1 MITPNPAKRPRSSY
15 RRFVW
20 PQPNSAWQI
29 DGTQWALADYS
40 TVWIMDVI
48 DDHSRVATAARAGP
62 GETTQLAWEATSH
75 GISEW
80 GLPARVIS
88 DNGVEF
94 THRLHTGG
102 TGAFDEHLD
111 DLNIAHICSS
121 PGHPTTCGKVERYHR
136 TTKDW
141 LATQPPAA
149 TIAELQNQLDAWRN
163 YYNHQ
168 RPHSSLHG
176 PTPAEAF
183 AARGPELPH
192 NTSGQTPQAS
202 LHTISSG
209 GHFGWRRWTIGADS
223 RLAGQQVLVIARG
236 LDLDIHGPTG
246 HIRSLTINPNR
257 RYQPTGNPPGRKPT
271 T

>member
-1 MITPNPAKRPRSSY
+1 M
-15 RRFVW
+15 
-20 PQPNSAWQI
+20 
-29 DGTQWALADYS
+29 
-40 TVWIMDVI
+40 
-48 DDHSRVATAARAGP
+48 
-62 GETTQLAWEATSH
+62 
-75 GISEW
+75 
-80 GLPARVIS
+80 IS

-183 AARGPELPH
+183 AAEDPNYPKTPAAKH
-192 NTSGQTPQAS
+192 PKPACTPSPQAATSDGDDGPSAQTAASPANKSS
-202 LHTISSG
+202 LRRLSSPV
-209 GHFGWRRWTIGADS
+209 RQLR
-223 RLAGQQVLVIARG
+223 
-236 LDLDIHGPTG
+236 
-246 HIRSLTINPNR
+246 
-257 RYQPTGNPPGRKPT
+257 
-271 T
+271 